1 MPKPRNK
8 KLRPLGCVLH
18 VLCEGER
25 TEPNYIRRYVRLV
38 CRGNRSV
45 KVEPTTATSPV
56 ELVEEAVKLKH
67 SSKVVV
73 GDQYWVVYDR
83 ESEQQCSPEQHKKAY
98 QLAQRE
104 GIHIAI
110 SGIAFEVWLLLHK
123 QDHCA
128 ACSTCDELLHRRDFQ
143 SAYPGYEKGTEP
155 SVMSEECIMA
165 KARARKMNERT
176 LAVADPGKREP
187 YQLNPYTNVYELLD
201 AIDRFCGGCGK

>member
-98 QLAQRE
+98 QLAQQE

-110 SGIAFEVWLLLHK
+110 SGIAFRSM
-123 QDHCA
+123 A
-128 ACSTCDELLHRRDFQ
+128 AASQAGSLRR
-143 SAYPGYEKGTEP
+143 
-155 SVMSEECIMA
+155 
-165 KARARKMNERT
+165 
-176 LAVADPGKREP
+176 
-187 YQLNPYTNVYELLD
+187 LLD
-201 AIDRFCGGCGK
+201 LRRTAPSEGFSIGLSWL